1 MSQLEKLLHR
11 IRSLSKDIRF
21 DELRKVLELYGY
33 HMDRPK
39 GGSSHCTFRKQGK
52 MPITI
57 PVHRPI
63 KAVYI
68 RMVKDVLEE
77 EEQP

>member
-1 MSQLEKLLHR
+1 MSQSEKLLQKVKG
-11 IRSLSKDIRF
+11 LSKDIRF
-21 DELRKVLELYGY
+21 GELKKVLEIYGY

-39 GGSSHCTFRKQGK
+39 SGSSHCTFRKQGK

-63 KAVYI
+63 KAIYI
-68 RMVKDVLEE
+68 RMVKDVIEE
-77 EEQP
+77 EDQL